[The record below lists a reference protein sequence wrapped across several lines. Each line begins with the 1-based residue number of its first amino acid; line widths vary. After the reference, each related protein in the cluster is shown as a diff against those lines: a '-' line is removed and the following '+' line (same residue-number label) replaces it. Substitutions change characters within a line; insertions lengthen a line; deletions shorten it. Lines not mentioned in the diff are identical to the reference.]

1 MLTTSNIRNVNLN
14 VQLQCE
20 DLVTSREEDE
30 RRKRKHEGMWC
41 EELTRTTASRAAM
54 AMMSA
59 HETMPG
65 HEASKRALASFTASK
80 PSPANDTF
88 GSASLSAPLIKM
100 DASHPY
106 TNNLEL

>member
-1 MLTTSNIRNVNLN
+1 MLNSN
-14 VQLQCE
+14 E
-20 DLVTSREEDE
+20 SMKEDE
-30 RRKRKHEGMWC
+30 RRKRKHESMWC
-41 EELTRTTASRAAM
+41 EELTRTTASRATM

-65 HEASKRALASFTASK
+65 HEASTRALASFTASN

-106 TNNLEL
+106 TNNIEL